1 MKLQH
6 IDLNDLKATRLNV
19 RKTGAKDIA
28 DILPSI
34 RSQGLLQPL
43 LVRPN
48 CEGYEIIAGQR
59 RFHALRKLAD
69 EAGGN
74 GSAPVPC
81 LVMDAGDDA
90 KAVEASLAE
99 NLARLPMD
107 EIDQYK
113 AFAAL
118 VKQGRSADD
127 IAAHFGITERLVSQR
142 LAIANL
148 IAPILKAYQG
158 GDIQPSTLRI
168 LTMATKAQQKAWWA
182 LYESED
188 GHAPE
193 GYCQCRP

>member
-69 EAGGN
+69 EAGDN
-74 GSAPVPC
+74 RSAPVPC

-118 VKQGRSADD
+118 
-127 IAAHFGITERLVSQR
+127 AAKGLSLCDPRTTPAHSSR
-142 LAIANL
+142 
-148 IAPILKAYQG
+148 
-158 GDIQPSTLRI
+158 
-168 LTMATKAQQKAWWA
+168 
-182 LYESED
+182 
-188 GHAPE
+188 
-193 GYCQCRP
+193 